1 MKEFFKKVLACF
13 CAIAM
18 CLSSTTLAFA
28 QDTET
33 MQVNDSETSSVRSF
47 EVLEMQANVTAT
59 SHSVTVTPAK
69 NHQLFLQLKLR
80 EGDPIAVRAYDSNG
94 KAAGSR
100 FTINASDSTQTCVL
114 VNNCD
119 GKPYTVK
126 FVTGG
131 VATFTL
137 ILSQTEYQ

>member
-59 SHSVTVTPAK
+59 SHSVTVTPSMIK
-69 NHQLFLQLKLR
+69 NFTTTALGEQTAVFEY
-80 EGDPIAVRAYDSNG
+80 EGTKIDY
-94 KAAGSR
+94 
-100 FTINASDSTQTCVL
+100 T
-114 VNNCD
+114 
-119 GKPYTVK
+119 YTVK
-126 FVTGG
+126 DVISNITDFP
-131 VATFTL
+131 TL
-137 ILSQTEYQ
+137 FSSKLITQSFFIISDFKFETNSSNPISSVL